1 MNDRIF
7 QKSHL
12 MIECIMEG
20 GDSEQRHP
28 NRTAQ
33 DATTAEQQ
41 PARQHIVNVYS
52 QTFTE
57 FLDYISL
64 MSPIASFLQ
73 DEGSTSFVLYSALS
87 GD

>member
-7 QKSHL
+7 QNSHL
-12 MIECIMEG
+12 VIECIMEG

-33 DATTAEQQ
+33 EATTAEQQ
-41 PARQHIVNVYS
+41 PAWQHIVTVYS

-57 FLDYISL
+57 FLDNILL
-64 MSPIASFLQ
+64 MSPRFIPA
-73 DEGSTSFVLYSALS
+73 G
-87 GD
+87 